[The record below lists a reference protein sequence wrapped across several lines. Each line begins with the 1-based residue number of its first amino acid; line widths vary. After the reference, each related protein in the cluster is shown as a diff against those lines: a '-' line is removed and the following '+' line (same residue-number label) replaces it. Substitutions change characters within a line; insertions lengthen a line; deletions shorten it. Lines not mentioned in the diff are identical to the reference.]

1 MTPLCTL
8 YCSLV
13 YPYLHYCAS
22 VWSLTYQSNLKRLI
36 TLQKRVDKIISG
48 KSPFDAR
55 ANPIFVSLRIL
66 KFEYIIQ
73 LQIDKLCIFT
83 KKAFLLIVSMTCFY
97 LTVMY
102 ALMTLDLRSKN
113 SFRLSYCGTIV
124 KKFSLHFHGP
134 KIFDSLSL

>member
-1 MTPLCTL
+1 MTPLCAL

-13 YPYLHYCAS
+13 YPYLHYCVS

-36 TLQKRVDKIISG
+36 TLQKRVDKIISD

-73 LQIDKLCIFT
+73 LQIDNLCIFT

-97 LTVMY
+97 LTVTY
-102 ALMTLDLRSKN
+102 ALMTLD
-113 SFRLSYCGTIV
+113 
-124 KKFSLHFHGP
+124 
-134 KIFDSLSL
+134 

>member
-8 YCSLV
+8 YYSLV
-13 YPYLHYCAS
+13 YPYLHYWAS

-73 LQIDKLCIFT
+73 LQIGK
-83 KKAFLLIVSMTCFY
+83 
-97 LTVMY
+97 VMNLY
-102 ALMTLDLRSKN
+102 
-113 SFRLSYCGTIV
+113 
-124 KKFSLHFHGP
+124 
-134 KIFDSLSL
+134 